1 MKLSAYLEKSIEG
14 RTLHLDP
21 SEPHLLHPVEGRVL
35 KIQPLREQ
43 MFERFGITELDMS
56 LNKCHICHRCDEPN
70 CRNIYHTYI
79 GTAKENFTDR
89 ITEGSYR
96 GEGEFYNN
104 GFYSVKWTDGM
115 PPLPKDFVKGRLK
128 ETNKKVSKTRLS
140 HGIKNA
146 TNGEINCQIKVGLGE
161 KLPEGFWWGYTI
173 KTQQKTCPHCGLT
186 GGGSNM
192 TRYHFDNCKQ
202 RD

>member
-128 ETNKKVSKTRLS
+128 KTNKKVSKTRLS
-140 HGIKNA
+140 HGIKKCH
-146 TNGEINCQIKVGLGE
+146 ERRD
-161 KLPEGFWWGYTI
+161 KLPN
-173 KTQQKTCPHCGLT
+173 KS
-186 GGGSNM
+186 GSRREAPRGVLVGIHNKDATENM
-192 TRYHFDNCKQ
+192 PTLRAYRGREQYDKIPF
-202 RD
+202 